1 MVNVTQIA
9 VREAVADS
17 IRYRRYC
24 GADLAAIE
32 TDVGCSDDEFK
43 LQCQAALSHLESSS
57 YAEKR
62 GSLWFLHPSA
72 FKAAK
77 GDSHPP
83 EFHELDFFIAL
94 AISFA
99 IKWCD
104 GPCEL
109 TSLMRSIEGLARAAV
124 NFDEVYGGLNRLIA
138 GGLATQKRNRYS
150 TTSKSDELFALA
162 KANSKQ
168 GPWHQIAAF
177 QRLVMCPC
185 CGVTLKRV
193 NWRVKLLESA
203 FYTAVAE
210 QHSDGIPN

>member
-17 IRYRRYC
+17 IRHRRYC

-32 TDVGCSDDEFK
+32 NDVVIDTDVRYSHDEFH

-72 FKAAK
+72 FKTAR

-83 EFHELDFFIAL
+83 EFQQLDFSIAL

-99 IKWCD
+99 NKWSD

-109 TSLMRSIEGLARAAV
+109 VRLVRSIEHRREGRG
-124 NFDEVYGGLNRLIA
+124 NFR
-138 GGLATQKRNRYS
+138 
-150 TTSKSDELFALA
+150 
-162 KANSKQ
+162 
-168 GPWHQIAAF
+168 
-177 QRLVMCPC
+177 
-185 CGVTLKRV
+185 
-193 NWRVKLLESA
+193 
-203 FYTAVAE
+203 
-210 QHSDGIPN
+210 